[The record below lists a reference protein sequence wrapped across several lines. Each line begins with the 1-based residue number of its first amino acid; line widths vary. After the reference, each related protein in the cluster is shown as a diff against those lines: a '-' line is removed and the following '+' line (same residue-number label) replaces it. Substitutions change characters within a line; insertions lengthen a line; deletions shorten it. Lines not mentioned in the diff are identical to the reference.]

1 MIMCRSIFNDIFYL
15 LDVILFFVCT
25 VAVFFFYCDL
35 CSLCI
40 LLFAAIW
47 RIK

>member
-1 MIMCRSIFNDIFYL
+1 MKHGVLRAS
-15 LDVILFFVCT
+15 LFTVCIIS
-25 VAVFFFYCDL
+25 VFFFYCDL

-40 LLFAAIW
+40 LLYAAIW